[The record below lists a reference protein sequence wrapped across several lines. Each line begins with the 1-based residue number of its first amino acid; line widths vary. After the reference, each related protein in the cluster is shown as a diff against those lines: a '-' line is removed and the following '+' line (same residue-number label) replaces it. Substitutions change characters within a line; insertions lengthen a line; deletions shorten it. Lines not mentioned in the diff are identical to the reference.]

1 VDNAS
6 IAREIVAVNQQRRK
20 PIVCNLMT
28 DRQQWSEVVRILR
41 EGGVP
46 SYPLPGEAARA
57 MAALVQYHAI
67 RSREPAAV
75 QTFADAK
82 ADKARKIMGKARSAG
97 RTSLTAAE
105 VYGILE
111 AYKVPVARWKIVAT
125 PAEAVEVAAKIGFP
139 VVVKADAESVVH
151 KSDMGGVAL
160 NLSSASAV
168 KQAATQMKKAIT
180 APDLR
185 FFVQKFLPG
194 GLELIMGAKAEEGLG
209 HAVVFG
215 LGGIHVEVMKDVAFN
230 LTPVSAPE
238 ARQML
243 AHIKAAPLLRGVRGQ
258 KGVNQDRLVEILQ
271 RLSQL
276 LSDLPEIQEMDLNP
290 VMAFADKVFV
300 VDARIN
306 LQE

>member
-1 VDNAS
+1 
-6 IAREIVAVNQQRRK
+6 
-20 PIVCNLMT
+20 
-28 DRQQWSEVVRILR
+28 
-41 EGGVP
+41 
-46 SYPLPGEAARA
+46 

-125 PAEAVEVAAKIGFP
+125 AAEAVEVAAKIGFP